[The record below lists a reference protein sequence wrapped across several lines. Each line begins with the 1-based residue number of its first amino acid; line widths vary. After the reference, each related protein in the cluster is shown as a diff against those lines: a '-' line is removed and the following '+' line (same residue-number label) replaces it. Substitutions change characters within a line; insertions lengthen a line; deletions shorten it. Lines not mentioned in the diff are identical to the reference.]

1 MRERRHPIEKLFA
14 LALVQTAPDAVRLT
28 NPYGI
33 FEAIRAHAAGSADP
47 LGGALADQ
55 ALFFALHM
63 GRWKE
68 DESMRTPTRGSRLPQ
83 LFTPIGDHD
92 ALLRTW
98 HANFPGLILRRV
110 APQDRLSSFPQK
122 LPEPPLRACC
132 QAH

>member
-1 MRERRHPIEKLFA
+1 VRERRHPIEKLFA
-14 LALVQTAPDAVRLT
+14 LALVQTTPDAVRLT
-28 NPYGI
+28 NPHGI
-33 FEAIRAHAAGSADP
+33 CEAVGAHTAGSADP
-47 LGGALADQ
+47 LGGALAGQ
-55 ALFFALHM
+55 ALFFALYM

-92 ALLRTW
+92 APPTYFAREL
-98 HANFPGLILRRV
+98 PGPILRRV

-122 LPEPPLRACC
+122 LPEPPLGACC